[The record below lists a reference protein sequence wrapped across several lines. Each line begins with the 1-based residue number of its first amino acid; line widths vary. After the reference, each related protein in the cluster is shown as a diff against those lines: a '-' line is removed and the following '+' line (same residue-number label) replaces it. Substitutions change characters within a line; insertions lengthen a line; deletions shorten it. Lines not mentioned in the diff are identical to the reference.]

1 MTNPQTIDEL
11 LGFLS
16 EILDDII
23 VSESGDNGEITIETG
38 LIADLAGNLFPLE
51 AYDLMLESDLRI
63 KDEIVAK
70 EMQDFPYPEP
80 VESPDFAH

>member
-1 MTNPQTIDEL
+1 MSNPQTIDEL

-23 VSESGDNGEITIETG
+23 ISELGENGELVIETG
-38 LIADLAGNLFPLE
+38 LVADIAGNLYPLE

-63 KDEIVAK
+63 KDEIASK